1 MITGTTWLSTDLS
14 TTVQAPAF
22 CPMSYHTT
30 PCLSLII
37 PLALRRTGFFLND
50 FLNDHPSFLV
60 LRTAFLRGMP
70 GAGKK
75 SAHLPELCPLQR
87 EASLAPK
94 GATSLPV
101 RCRWHYE
108 GPSYLPTSLPQ
119 PLFCLQLQDRC
130 QHATL
135 QAWQRR
141 NEAQFPRGVLGYWCC
156 LRREDFGPEI
166 MPCQVLLHKTQ
177 WLVSSVSHNSTP
189 RADAH
194 GHLDK
199 RSSLFCLLLPQSSA
213 QCGSRSEEGA
223 HHPNLTQ

>member
-1 MITGTTWLSTDLS
+1 MITSTTWLSTDLS

-37 PLALRRTGFFLND
+37 PLALRRAGFFLND

-130 QHATL
+130 VNTPHFRLGKGEMRLSSPEGFWGTGAVFEGKTL
-135 QAWQRR
+135 APKLCHVKS
-141 NEAQFPRGVLGYWCC
+141 FSTKHSGWCPQSPITPH
-156 LRREDFGPEI
+156 PEQTP
-166 MPCQVLLHKTQ
+166 MGTLTKGAHYFACCCRKVLL
-177 WLVSSVSHNSTP
+177 SAA
-189 RADAH
+189 ADRRKAPTI
-194 GHLDK
+194 
-199 RSSLFCLLLPQSSA
+199 R
-213 QCGSRSEEGA
+213 
-223 HHPNLTQ
+223 T